1 MKAGKSS
8 KKAKIT
14 YDKLEERKSDN
25 FLPKTSTF
33 FFFSSYTGHD
43 LRGLTHHNAAIKHV
57 PFFFYWKR
65 WPAPR
70 KNVTRRK

>member
-8 KKAKIT
+8 KKAEISFQRT
-14 YDKLEERKSDN
+14 YGKLEERKSDN

-33 FFFSSYTGHD
+33 SFFSSYTGHD

-57 PFFFYWKR
+57 PFFFTGSVDQRLVK
-65 WPAPR
+65 
-70 KNVTRRK
+70 T

>member
-14 YDKLEERKSDN
+14 FQRTYGKLEERKSDN

-33 FFFSSYTGHD
+33 FFSSYTSHD

-57 PFFFYWKR
+57 PFFFTGSVDQRLVK
-65 WPAPR
+65 
-70 KNVTRRK
+70 T